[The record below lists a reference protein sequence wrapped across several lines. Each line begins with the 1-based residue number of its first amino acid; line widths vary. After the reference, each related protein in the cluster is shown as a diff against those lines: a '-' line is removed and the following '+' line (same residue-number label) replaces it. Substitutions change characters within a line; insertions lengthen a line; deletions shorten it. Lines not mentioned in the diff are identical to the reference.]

1 MSGSGF
7 GRASVFRSDRPR
19 QIDHYI
25 DFFGGEDRL
34 VPGLS
39 EARTAGLIQNS
50 DQGKHV
56 ATPAKPW
63 VVGSN
68 RRYTG
73 AGHPVCAATRRRRD
87 QPASGRQL

>member
-25 DFFGGEDRL
+25 DFFGQKFEAHPVRTNASTTPPQPH
-34 VPGLS
+34 PG
-39 EARTAGLIQNS
+39 
-50 DQGKHV
+50 
-56 ATPAKPW
+56 

-73 AGHPVCAATRRRRD
+73 EGHPVCAATRRRRD
-87 QPASGRQL
+87 QSASGRQP